1 MSGNQGDNKLSNAR
15 VRIITKSEIRYEG
28 MLYQINAGEKTV
40 ALKDVYSF
48 GSEDRLKDKFV
59 PASDVPYEFIV
70 FKSNEIKDLMVLK
83 DEDKKK
89 PSPAKK
95 EKKPDKEEEK
105 VEEKEPKP
113 VEVQEE
119 QPKPV
124 EKKEKKPEKKTGFE
138 FDDMLEKLNTIEQD
152 KKDMEME
159 VKQYQKDD
167 FFDDLST
174 SIGNKKGPRNDPYMR
189 RNVAKETFGSVPNKT
204 FNDVNNFNKR
214 RNYKNHNRNNKYS
227 NNGKRGG
234 GYNRGGY
241 KKNNWRG
248 GRRQKKE
255 ENFEYV
261 KKGD

>member
-1 MSGNQGDNKLSNAR
+1 MPGTQGDNKLSNAR

-28 MLYQINAGEKTV
+28 TLYQINAGEKTV

-89 PSPAKK
+89 PTKPKQE
-95 EKKPDKEEEK
+95 EKQEQQGNK
-105 VEEKEPKP
+105 VEEKEL
-113 VEVQEE
+113 E
-119 QPKPV
+119 
-124 EKKEKKPEKKTGFE
+124 PEKKQEEPKKDPEPTEKKQKNVETKIGFE
-138 FDDMLEKLNTIEQD
+138 FDDMLEKLNTIEQH
-152 KKDMEME
+152 KKDTEME

-189 RNVAKETFGSVPNKT
+189 RNVAKETFGNVPNKT

-214 RNYKNHNRNNKYS
+214 RNYKNHNRNNRY
-227 NNGKRGG
+227 NDNGKQGG

-241 KKNNWRG
+241 RKNN
-248 GRRQKKE
+248 
-255 ENFEYV
+255 
-261 KKGD
+261 